1 MRKRAVFHIPV
12 MRGLVPRIHGFRA
25 AAKAWMAGTS
35 PAMTTSILRTA
46 AFALVLA
53 AGSAFWPGS
62 GRTQEHYPLRSVK
75 IVIPAAPGS
84 TTDTLARIVA
94 EHLGQT
100 WGKPSIVENIP
111 GGATDTRS

>member
-1 MRKRAVFHIPV
+1 MRNAAVFHIPV

-35 PAMTTSILRTA
+35 PAMTTSMLHTATSMLRTA

-53 AGSAFWPGS
+53 AGSAFWLGS
-62 GRTQEHYPLRSVK
+62 GRAQEQYPLRSVK

-84 TTDTLARIVA
+84 TTDTLAR
-94 EHLGQT
+94 
-100 WGKPSIVENIP
+100 
-111 GGATDTRS
+111 